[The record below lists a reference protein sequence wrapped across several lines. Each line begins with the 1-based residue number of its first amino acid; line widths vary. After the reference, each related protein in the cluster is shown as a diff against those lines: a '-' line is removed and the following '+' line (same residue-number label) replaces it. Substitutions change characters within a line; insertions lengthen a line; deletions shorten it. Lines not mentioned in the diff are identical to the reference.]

1 LSGDSIGVEVL
12 KILIWYEEQIT
23 MKESAFSICGMCT
36 VRCPIKV
43 DVENGVVKWIEGNP
57 NDPGMA
63 GRLCAKGSAGVAMLY
78 DYERPQH
85 PLIREGK
92 RGEGKW
98 KKASWDEALDF
109 IADKLKAIIK
119 KHGAKAIALSDRGG
133 PFREI
138 HRSFLRAIGSPNY
151 FNHDC
156 TCARNVQHAA
166 MSLFGSGR
174 KTFNYDYANCK
185 HLVLYGRNVFE
196 SLRVKQAN
204 QIMEML
210 DKDGKLTY
218 IDPRAAG
225 TAMKATRYWAIRPGT
240 DYALNL
246 GIIHTVLRDKLFDAE
261 FVNKWVGGLKELE
274 SFVTPYT
281 PQWAERE
288 TGITAKEIISFAHEI
303 AEARPAVIF
312 HPGWMVAR
320 YMDSF
325 YAVRTIYMLNALMG
339 AFESPGGLFFQ
350 KGPGDVGK
358 KGLNALM
365 ETIPKPEEKRVD
377 GCGWKLKHFEA
388 GPGLLHLLYPAILSQ
403 KPYPVK
409 AYIAFRHDPLL
420 ALPDPEAQKKAMD
433 KLDLVVSIDSN
444 YSETGWYADVLLP
457 SATYLEK
464 SSVLA
469 TGKGLKPQFMMRKK
483 AVDPRND
490 AKPDWWIFK
499 SLAERLGAGEYFKFN
514 DIEEFWQWQLEGT
527 GVTVADLEKKGSV
540 ALTDKPVW
548 WDRMKDL
555 KFKTPSKKIE
565 FVSSRLEE
573 NGFESFKPYVS
584 PKKPD
589 TGYYRLAFGR
599 SPVHTH
605 GRTQNNPV
613 LSEIM
618 PENQLWINDLEAA
631 RMGISNGD
639 RVQVTSSDGSHSGT
653 IRAFVTEFIHPES
666 VFMVHGFGRKVP
678 WQTRGYNK
686 GLADYRFET
695 GLLDVYDPVGG
706 AVALLECFV
715 KVEKAS

>member
-1 LSGDSIGVEVL
+1 
-12 KILIWYEEQIT
+12 
-23 MKESAFSICGMCT
+23 MKESVYSICGMCT

-43 DVENGVVKWIEGNP
+43 DIEDGVVKWIEGNP

-63 GRLCAKGSAGVAMLY
+63 GRLCAKGSAGLAMLY

-98 KKASWDEALDF
+98 KKASWDEALDY
-109 IADKLKAIIK
+109 IAGKLQTIIK
-119 KHGAKAIALSDRGG
+119 NHGARAIALSDRGG
-133 PFREI
+133 PFRDI
-138 HRSFLRAIGSPNY
+138 HRSFLKAIGSPNY

-166 MSLFGSGR
+166 LSLFGSGR
-174 KTFNYDYANCK
+174 KTFNYDYGNCK

-196 SLRVKQAN
+196 SLRVKAAGA
-204 QIMEML
+204 IMNML
-210 DKDGKLTY
+210 DRGGKITY

-225 TAMKATRYWAIRPGT
+225 TAMKATRFWAIRPGT

-246 GIIHTVLRDKLFDAE
+246 GLIHTVLRDKLYDAE
-261 FVNKWVGGLKELE
+261 FVNQWVHGLRELE
-274 SFVTPYT
+274 SFVIPYT
-281 PQWAERE
+281 PEWASAE
-288 TGITAKEIISFAHEI
+288 TGIPANEIIEFAHEI
-303 AEARPAVIF
+303 AETSPSVIF

-320 YMDSF
+320 YSDSF
-325 YAVRTIYMLNALMG
+325 YAARSSYILNALMG
-339 AFESPGGLFFQ
+339 AFEAPGGLFFQ
-350 KGPGDVGK
+350 KGPGDVGA
-358 KGLNALM
+358 KGLNVLM
-365 ETIPKPEEKRVD
+365 DTIPKPEDNRVD
-377 GCGWKLKHFEA
+377 GCGWKHKHFES
-388 GPGLLHLLYPAILSQ
+388 GPGLLHLLYPALLSG

-420 ALPDPEAQKKAMD
+420 SLPDPEAQKKAFD
-433 KLDLVVSIDSN
+433 KLDLLVAIDAN

-464 SSVLA
+464 SSVLT
-469 TGKGLKPQFMMRKK
+469 TGKGLKPSFGLRKQ
-483 AVDPRND
+483 AVEPRND

-514 DIEEFWQWQLEGT
+514 DMEEFWEFQLKGT
-527 GVTVADLEKKGSV
+527 GVKVSDLEKKGSV
-540 ALTDKPVW
+540 SLADKPIW
-548 WDRMKDL
+548 WDRMQDL

-565 FVSSRLEE
+565 FVSSRLQES
-573 NGFESFKPYVS
+573 NLESFKPYES
-584 PKKPD
+584 PQKPD
-589 TGYYRLAFGR
+589 QGQYRLAFGR

-618 PENQLWINDLEAA
+618 PVNQLWINADEAA
-631 RMGISNGD
+631 KMGVANGD
-639 RVQVTSSDGSHSGT
+639 LVRVTSSDGSHSGT
-653 IRAFVTEFIHPES
+653 INAYVTEFIHPES

-686 GLADYRFET
+686 GLGDYRFET
-695 GLLDVYDPVGG
+695 GLLGVYDPVGG
-706 AVALLECFV
+706 ANSLMECFV
-715 KVEKAS
+715 KVEKAE

>member
-1 LSGDSIGVEVL
+1 
-12 KILIWYEEQIT
+12 
-23 MKESAFSICGMCT
+23 MKESVFSICGMCT

-43 DVENGVVKWIEGNP
+43 DVEDGVVKWIEGNP

-63 GRLCAKGSAGVAMLY
+63 GRLCAKGSAGIAMLY

-98 KKASWDEALDF
+98 KKATWDEALDY
-109 IADKLKAIIK
+109 IAKKLQSIIK
-119 KHGAKAIALSDRGG
+119 KHGGKAVALSDRGG
-133 PFREI
+133 PFRDI

-156 TCARNVQHAA
+156 TCARNVQHASL
-166 MSLFGSGR
+166 SLFGSGR
-174 KTFNYDYANCK
+174 KTFNYDFANCK

-204 QIMEML
+204 IIMDLLERG
-210 DKDGKLTY
+210 GKITY

-246 GIIHTVLRDKLFDAE
+246 GIIHAVLRDKLYDAE
-261 FVNKWVGGLKELE
+261 FVNQWVVGLKELE
-274 SFVTPYT
+274 AFVIPYT
-281 PQWAERE
+281 PQWAAGE
-288 TGITAKEIISFAHEI
+288 TGIPANEIVEFAHEI
-303 AEARPAVIF
+303 AQVRPAVIF

-320 YMDSF
+320 YSDSF
-325 YAVRTIYMLNALMG
+325 YAIRSSYILNALMG
-339 AFESPGGLFFQ
+339 AFEAPGGLFFQ
-350 KGPGDVGK
+350 KGPGDVGA
-358 KGLNALM
+358 KGLNALLD
-365 ETIPKPEEKRVD
+365 TIPKPEDKRVD
-377 GCGWKLKHFEA
+377 GCGWKYKHFDS
-388 GPGLLHLLYPAILSQ
+388 GPGLLHLLYPALLSG
-403 KPYPVK
+403 KPYAVK

-433 KLDLVVSIDSN
+433 KLELVVAIDAN

-464 SSVLA
+464 SSILT
-469 TGKGLKPQFMMRKK
+469 TGKGLKPSFGMRKQ
-483 AVDPRND
+483 AVEPRND

-499 SLAERLGAGEYFKFN
+499 SVAERLGAGEYFKFN
-514 DIEEFWQWQLEGT
+514 NMEEFWEWQLKGT

-565 FVSSRLEE
+565 FVSSRLAEC
-573 NGFESFKPYVS
+573 GIESFKSYES
-584 PKKPD
+584 PKKPNK
-589 TGYYRLAFGR
+589 GFYRLAFGR

-618 PENQLWINDLEAA
+618 PENKLWVNSKEAKKI
-631 RMGISNGD
+631 GIANGD
-639 RVQVTSSDGSHSGT
+639 RVKVTSSDGSHEGT
-653 IRAFVTEFIHPES
+653 IQAYVTDFIHPES

-686 GLADYRFET
+686 GLGDYRFET

-706 AVALLECFV
+706 ANSLMECFV
-715 KVEKAS
+715 KVEKAE

>member
-1 LSGDSIGVEVL
+1 
-12 KILIWYEEQIT
+12 
-23 MKESAFSICGMCT
+23 MKESVYSICGMCT

-43 DVENGVVKWIEGNP
+43 DVEEGVVKWIEGNP

-63 GRLCAKGSAGVAMLY
+63 GRLCAKGSAGLAMLY

-85 PLIREGK
+85 PMIRQGQ

-98 KKASWDEALDF
+98 EKASWDEALDY
-109 IADKLKAIIK
+109 ISEKLNAIIK

-133 PFREI
+133 PFRDI

-166 MSLFGSGR
+166 LSLFGSGR
-174 KTFNYDYANCK
+174 KTFNYDYGNCK

-196 SLRVKQAN
+196 SLRVKAAN
-204 QIMEML
+204 NIMNML
-210 DKDGKLTY
+210 DSGGKITY

-246 GIIHTVLRDKLFDAE
+246 GIIHTVLRDKLYDAK
-261 FVNKWVGGLKELE
+261 FVNKWVDGLKELE
-274 SFVTPYT
+274 AFVIPYT
-281 PQWAERE
+281 PEWAEQE
-288 TGITAKEIISFAHEI
+288 TGIAAREIVAFAHEI
-303 AEARPAVIF
+303 AQDSPAVIF
-312 HPGWMVAR
+312 HPGWMMAR
-320 YMDSF
+320 YSDSF
-325 YAVRTIYMLNALMG
+325 YAVRTNYILNALMG
-339 AFESPGGLFFQ
+339 AFETPGGLFFQ
-350 KGPGDVGK
+350 KGPGDVGA
-358 KGLNALM
+358 KGLKSLLD
-365 ETIPKPEEKRVD
+365 TIPKPEEKRVD
-377 GCGWKLKHFEA
+377 GCGWKHKHFDA
-388 GPGLLHLLYPAILSQ
+388 GPGLLQFLYPAILSED
-403 KPYPVK
+403 PYPVK

-420 ALPDPEAQKKAMD
+420 SLPDPAAQKEAFD
-433 KLDLVVSIDSN
+433 KLDLVVAIDAN

-464 SSVLA
+464 SSVLT
-469 TGKGLKPQFMMRKK
+469 TGKGLKPGFSIRQQ
-483 AVDPRND
+483 AVEPRND

-499 SLAERLGAGEYFKFN
+499 SLAERLGAGEYFKFK
-514 DIEEFWQWQLEGT
+514 DMQDFWEWQLQDT
-527 GVTVADLEKKGSV
+527 GITVSDLEKKGSV
-540 ALTDKPVW
+540 SLTDKPVW

-565 FVSSRLEE
+565 FVSSRLAQS
-573 NGFESFKPYVS
+573 GIESFKPYES
-584 PKKPD
+584 PQKPAE
-589 TGYYRLAFGR
+589 GHYRLAFGR

-618 PENQLWINDLEAA
+618 PENQLWLNTEEAA
-631 RMGISNGD
+631 KLGISNGD
-639 RVQVTSSDGSHSGT
+639 RVQVTSSDGGHTGT
-653 IRAFVTEFIHPES
+653 IQAYVTEFIHPES

-686 GLADYRFET
+686 GLGDYRFET
-695 GLLDVYDPVGG
+695 GLLGVYDPVGG
-706 AVALLECFV
+706 ANSLMECFV
-715 KVEKAS
+715 KVEKAV

>member
-1 LSGDSIGVEVL
+1 
-12 KILIWYEEQIT
+12 
-23 MKESAFSICGMCT
+23 MKESVFSICGMCT

-43 DVENGVVKWIEGNP
+43 DIEDGVVKWIEGNP

-63 GRLCAKGSAGVAMLY
+63 GRLCAKGSAGLAMLY

-85 PLIREGK
+85 PMIREGQ

-98 KKASWDEALDF
+98 KKVSWDEALDY
-109 IADKLKAIIK
+109 IAKKLQTIIK
-119 KHGAKAIALSDRGG
+119 KHGARAIALSDRGG
-133 PFREI
+133 PFRDI

-166 MSLFGSGR
+166 LSLFGSGR
-174 KTFNYDYANCK
+174 KTFNYDYGNCK

-196 SLRVKQAN
+196 SLRVKAAGS
-204 QIMEML
+204 IMNML
-210 DKDGKLTY
+210 DRGGKITY

-246 GIIHTVLRDKLFDAE
+246 GIIHTVLRDKLYDAE
-261 FVNKWVGGLKELE
+261 FVNQWVLGLKELE
-274 SFVTPYT
+274 SFVVPYT
-281 PQWAERE
+281 PEWATGE
-288 TGITAKEIISFAHEI
+288 TGIPASEIIEFAHEI
-303 AEARPAVIF
+303 AADSPSVLF
-312 HPGWMVAR
+312 HPGWMMAR
-320 YMDSF
+320 YSDSF
-325 YAVRTIYMLNALMG
+325 YSIRSNYILNALMG
-339 AFESPGGLFFQ
+339 AFETPGGLFFQ
-350 KGPGDVGK
+350 KGPGDVGA
-358 KGLNALM
+358 KGLNALQD
-365 ETIPKPEEKRVD
+365 TIPKPEEKRVD
-377 GCGWKLKHFEA
+377 GCGWKHKHFES
-388 GPGLLHLLYPAILSQ
+388 GPGLLHLLYPALLSG
-403 KPYPVK
+403 KPYAVK

-420 ALPDPEAQKKAMD
+420 SLPDPEAQKKAFD
-433 KLDLVVSIDSN
+433 KLDLLVAIDAN

-464 SSVLA
+464 SSVLT
-469 TGKGLKPQFMMRKK
+469 TGKGLKPSFGIRKQ
-483 AVDPRND
+483 AVEPRND

-499 SLAERLGAGEYFKFN
+499 SLAERLGAGEYFKFK
-514 DIEEFWQWQLEGT
+514 DMEEFWEFQLKGT
-527 GVTVADLEKKGSV
+527 GVNVSDLEKKGSV
-540 ALTDKPVW
+540 SLADKPVW

-565 FVSSRLEE
+565 FVSSRLQESKI
-573 NGFESFKPYVS
+573 ESFKPYEK
-584 PKKPD
+584 PQKPD
-589 TGYYRLAFGR
+589 EGHYRLAFGR

-618 PENQLWINDLEAA
+618 PENQLWLNADEAA
-631 RMGISNGD
+631 KMGVSNGD
-639 RVQVTSSDGSHSGT
+639 LVRVTSSDGSHSGT
-653 IRAFVTEFIHPES
+653 IHAYVTEFIHSES

-686 GLADYRFET
+686 GLGDYRFET

-706 AVALLECFV
+706 ANSLMECFV
-715 KVEKAS
+715 KVEKAE

>member
-1 LSGDSIGVEVL
+1 
-12 KILIWYEEQIT
+12 
-23 MKESAFSICGMCT
+23 MKESVFSICGMCT

-43 DVENGVVKWIEGNP
+43 DVEDGVVKWIEGNP

-63 GRLCAKGSAGVAMLY
+63 GRLCAKGSAGLAMLY

-85 PLIREGK
+85 PMIREGK

-98 KKASWDEALDF
+98 KKASWDEALDY
-109 IADKLKAIIK
+109 IAKKLDAIIK
-119 KHGAKAIALSDRGG
+119 KHGGKAVALSDRGG
-133 PFREI
+133 PFRDI

-166 MSLFGSGR
+166 LSLFGSGR
-174 KTFNYDYANCK
+174 KTFNYDFGNCK

-204 QIMEML
+204 IIMDML
-210 DKDGKLTY
+210 ERGGKITY

-246 GIIHTVLRDKLFDAE
+246 GIIHTVLRDKLYDAE
-261 FVNKWVGGLKELE
+261 FVNQWVLGLKELE
-274 SFVTPYT
+274 SFVIPYT
-281 PQWAERE
+281 PEWASAE
-288 TGITAKEIISFAHEI
+288 TGIPANEIIEFAHEI
-303 AEARPAVIF
+303 AEASPAVIF
-312 HPGWMVAR
+312 HPGWMMAR
-320 YMDSF
+320 YSDSF
-325 YAVRTIYMLNALMG
+325 YAVRTNYILNALMG
-339 AFESPGGLFFQ
+339 AFETPGGLFFQ
-350 KGPGDVGK
+350 KGPGDAGA

-365 ETIPKPEEKRVD
+365 DTIPKPEDKRVD
-377 GCGWKLKHFEA
+377 GCGWKHKHFDA
-388 GPGLLHLLYPAILSQ
+388 GPGLLQLLYPALLSG

-420 ALPDPEAQKKAMD
+420 SLPDPEAQKKAFD
-433 KLDLVVSIDSN
+433 KLDLLVAIDAN

-464 SSVLA
+464 SSVLT
-469 TGKGLKPQFMMRKK
+469 TGKGLKPSFGMRKQ
-483 AVDPRND
+483 AVEPRND
-490 AKPDWWIFK
+490 ARPDWWIFK

-514 DIEEFWQWQLEGT
+514 NMEEFWEFQLKGT
-527 GVTVADLEKKGSV
+527 GVKVSDLEKKGSV
-540 ALTDKPVW
+540 SLADKPIW

-565 FVSSRLEE
+565 FVSSRLQES
-573 NGFESFKPYVS
+573 NLESFKPYES
-584 PKKPD
+584 PQKPD
-589 TGYYRLAFGR
+589 QGQYRLAFGR

-618 PENQLWINDLEAA
+618 PVNQLWINADEAA
-631 RMGISNGD
+631 KMGVANGD
-639 RVQVTSSDGSHSGT
+639 LVRVTSSDGSHSGT
-653 IRAFVTEFIHPES
+653 INAYVTEFIHPES

-686 GLADYRFET
+686 GLGDYRFET
-695 GLLDVYDPVGG
+695 GLLGVYDPVGG
-706 AVALLECFV
+706 ANSLMECFV
-715 KVEKAS
+715 KVEKAG

>member
-1 LSGDSIGVEVL
+1 
-12 KILIWYEEQIT
+12 
-23 MKESAFSICGMCT
+23 MKESVFSVCGMCT

-43 DVENGVVKWIEGNP
+43 EVENGVVKWIEGNP
-57 NDPGMA
+57 HDPGMA
-63 GRLCAKGSAGVAMLY
+63 GRLCAKGSAGIAMLY
-78 DYERPQH
+78 DYERPQQ
-85 PLIREGK
+85 PMIREGK

-98 KKASWDEALDF
+98 KKAAWDEALDY
-109 IADKLKAIIK
+109 IAKKLKAIIK

-133 PFREI
+133 PFRDI
-138 HRSFLRAIGSPNY
+138 HRSFLKAIGSPNY

-166 MSLFGSGR
+166 FSLFGSGR

-185 HLVLYGRNVFE
+185 HLILYGRNVFE

-204 QIMEML
+204 QIMDML
-210 DKDGKLTY
+210 DKGGKITY

-246 GIIHTVLRDKLFDAE
+246 AIIHTVLRDKLFDAE
-261 FVNKWVGGLKELE
+261 FVKQWVLGLTELE
-274 SFVTPYT
+274 SFVIPYT
-281 PQWAERE
+281 PEWAAQE
-288 TGITAKEIISFAHEI
+288 TGIPAREIIAFAHEI
-303 AEARPAVIF
+303 AEDRPAVIF

-320 YMDSF
+320 YLDSF
-325 YAVRTIYMLNALMG
+325 YAVRTIYILNSLMG
-339 AFESPGGLFFQ
+339 AFEARGGLFFQ
-350 KGPGDVGK
+350 KGPVDVGS
-358 KGLNALM
+358 KGVKALM
-365 ETIPKPEEKRVD
+365 DTIPKPEDKRVD
-377 GCGWKLKHFEA
+377 GCGWKYKHFEA
-388 GPGLLHLLYPAILSQ
+388 GPGLLHLMYPAILNEE
-403 KPYPVK
+403 PYPIK
-409 AYIAFRHDPLL
+409 AYIAYRHDPLL
-420 ALPDPEAQKKAMD
+420 ALPDPETQKKAFD
-433 KLDLVVSIDSN
+433 KLDLLVAVDSN
-444 YSETGWYADVLLP
+444 YSETAWYADVLLP

-469 TGKGLKPQFMMRKK
+469 TGKGLKPQFQMRKK

-499 SLAERLGAGEYFKFN
+499 SLAERLGAGKHFKFN
-514 DIEEFWQWQLEGT
+514 DIEEFWEWQLEGT
-527 GVTVADLEKKGSV
+527 GVTVADFEKKGTV

-565 FVSSRLEE
+565 FVSSLLAGS
-573 NGFESFKPYVS
+573 GFESFKPYES
-584 PKKPD
+584 PKKPEP
-589 TGYYRLAFGR
+589 GHFRLAFGR

-618 PENQLWINDLEAA
+618 PENVLWINDAEA
-631 RMGISNGD
+631 RKLGISNGD
-639 RVQVTSSDGSHSGT
+639 RVQVTSSDGSHTGT
-653 IRAFVTEFIHPES
+653 IKAFVTEFIHPES

-686 GLADYRFET
+686 GLGDYRFET
-695 GLLDVYDPVGG
+695 GLLNVYDPVGG
-706 AVALLECFV
+706 AIALLECFV

>member
-1 LSGDSIGVEVL
+1 
-12 KILIWYEEQIT
+12 
-23 MKESAFSICGMCT
+23 MKESVYSICGMCT
-36 VRCPIKV
+36 VRCGIKV
-43 DVENGVVKWIEGNP
+43 DVEAGVVKWIEGNP
-57 NDPGMA
+57 HDAGMA
-63 GRLCAKGSAGVAMLY
+63 GRLCAKGSAGMAMLY

-85 PLIREGK
+85 PLIREGR

-98 KKASWDEALDF
+98 KKASWDEALDY
-109 IADKLKAIIK
+109 ISDKLEAIIK
-119 KHGAKAIALSDRGG
+119 QYGPRAIALSDRGG
-133 PFREI
+133 PFRDI
-138 HRSFLRAIGSPNY
+138 HRSFLRALGSPNY

-174 KTFNYDYANCK
+174 KTFNYDYSRCK

-204 QIMEML
+204 QIMELL
-210 DKDGKLTY
+210 DRGGKISY

-246 GIIHTVLRDKLFDAE
+246 GIIHTVLREKLYDAE
-261 FVNKWVGGLKELE
+261 FVNQWVLGLNELQA
-274 SFVTPYT
+274 FVAPYT
-281 PQWAERE
+281 PEWAARE
-288 TGITAKEIISFAHEI
+288 TGIPANEIIDFVHEI
-303 AEARPAVIF
+303 AADRPAVIF

-325 YAVRTIYMLNALMG
+325 YAIRSSYILNALMG
-339 AFESPGGLFFQ
+339 SFETHGGLFFQ
-350 KGPGDVGK
+350 KGPGDVGF
-358 KGLNALM
+358 KGLNTLLD
-365 ETIPKPEEKRVD
+365 TIPKPEEKRVD
-377 GCGWKLKHFEA
+377 GCGWKYKHFES
-388 GPGLLHLLYPAILSQ
+388 GPGLLHLLYPAILNED
-403 KPYPVK
+403 PYPVK
-409 AYIAFRHDPLL
+409 AYIAYRHDPLL
-420 ALPDPEAQKKAMD
+420 SLPDPEAQKQVFD
-433 KLDLVVSIDSN
+433 KLDLLVAIDSN

-469 TGKGLKPQFMMRKK
+469 GGKGLKPQFRLRKQ
-483 AVDPRND
+483 AVEPRNE

-499 SLAERLGAGEYFKFN
+499 NLAQRLGIGEYFKFEN
-514 DIEEFWQWQLEGT
+514 IEDFWEWQLKGT
-527 GVTVADLEKKGSV
+527 GITVADLEKKGWV
-540 ALTDKPVW
+540 ALADKEVW
-548 WDRMKDL
+548 WDRMQDL
-555 KFKTPSKKIE
+555 RFQTPSKKIE

-573 NGFESFKPYVS
+573 SGLESFKPYES

-589 TGYYRLAFGR
+589 PGYYRLAFGR

-618 PENQLWINDLEAA
+618 PENQLWINADEAR
-631 RMGISNGD
+631 RMGIANGD
-639 RVQVTSSDGSHSGT
+639 IVKVTSSDASHSGT
-653 IRAFVTEFIHPES
+653 IHAYVTEFINPES

-686 GLADYRFET
+686 GLGDYRFET
-695 GLLDVYDPVGG
+695 GLLDVYDPAGG
-706 AVALLECFV
+706 GIALMECFV

>member
-1 LSGDSIGVEVL
+1 
-12 KILIWYEEQIT
+12 
-23 MKESAFSICGMCT
+23 MKESVFSICGMCT

-43 DVENGVVKWIEGNP
+43 DVEDGVVKWIEGNP

-63 GRLCAKGSAGVAMLY
+63 GRLCAKGSAGLAMLY

-85 PLIREGK
+85 PMIREGK

-98 KKASWDEALDF
+98 KKASWDEALDY
-109 IADKLKAIIK
+109 IAKKLNAIIK
-119 KHGAKAIALSDRGG
+119 KHGGKAVALSDRGG
-133 PFREI
+133 PFRDI

-151 FNHDC
+151 YNHDC

-166 MSLFGSGR
+166 LSLFGSGR
-174 KTFNYDYANCK
+174 KTFNYDFGNCK

-204 QIMEML
+204 IIMDML
-210 DKDGKLTY
+210 DRGGKITY

-246 GIIHTVLRDKLFDAE
+246 GIIHTVLRDKLYDAE
-261 FVNKWVGGLKELE
+261 FVNQWVLGLKELE
-274 SFVTPYT
+274 SFVIPYT
-281 PQWAERE
+281 PEWASAE
-288 TGITAKEIISFAHEI
+288 TGIPANEIIEFAHEI
-303 AEARPAVIF
+303 AEDSPSVIF

-320 YMDSF
+320 YSDSF
-325 YAVRTIYMLNALMG
+325 YSVRTSYILNALMG
-339 AFESPGGLFFQ
+339 AFETPGGLFFQ
-350 KGPGDVGK
+350 KGPGDVGAR
-358 KGLNALM
+358 GLNALLD
-365 ETIPKPEEKRVD
+365 TIPKPEDKRVD
-377 GCGWKLKHFEA
+377 GCGWKYKHFES
-388 GPGLLHLLYPAILSQ
+388 GPGLLHLLYPALLSG
-403 KPYPVK
+403 KPYAVK

-420 ALPDPEAQKKAMD
+420 SLPDPEAQKKAFD
-433 KLDLVVSIDSN
+433 KLDLLVAIDAN

-464 SSVLA
+464 SSVLT
-469 TGKGLKPQFMMRKK
+469 TGKGLKPSFGMRKQ
-483 AVDPRND
+483 AVEPRND
-490 AKPDWWIFK
+490 ARPDWWIFK

-514 DIEEFWQWQLEGT
+514 DMEEFWEFQLKGT
-527 GVTVADLEKKGSV
+527 GVKVSDLEKKGSV
-540 ALTDKPVW
+540 SLTDKPVW

-565 FVSSRLEE
+565 FVSSRLQES
-573 NGFESFKPYVS
+573 NLESFKPYES
-584 PKKPD
+584 PSKPD
-589 TGYYRLAFGR
+589 AGHYRLAFGR

-618 PENQLWINDLEAA
+618 PENQLWLNADEAA
-631 RMGISNGD
+631 KMGVANGD
-639 RVQVTSSDGSHSGT
+639 RVRVTSSDGSHSGT
-653 IRAFVTEFIHPES
+653 INAYVTEFIHPES

-686 GLADYRFET
+686 GLGDYRFET
-695 GLLDVYDPVGG
+695 GLLGVYDPVGG
-706 AVALLECFV
+706 ANSLMECFV
-715 KVEKAS
+715 KVEKAG